1 MNPKISVD
9 HLKRRAI
16 VYIRQSSPG
25 QVIHNQESQRRQYGL
40 ADHARQL
47 GFQQVE
53 IIDEDLGRSG
63 SGQVERPGFQ
73 HLVAEV
79 CTGEVGAVL
88 CIEAS
93 RLARNGRDW
102 HHLIELCGLVRAI
115 VIDPDGVYDPGILN
129 DRLLL
134 GLNRPETQNTP
145 CSTSRRPLRTVF
157 QLGSRSQ
164 LARRQSIPPADVS
177 HVLRSER
184 PTKGA
189 AEARA
194 IQAGRDLVVAVPW
207 RHFVNLRNRFV
218 GSL

>member
-1 MNPKISVD
+1 MNPKISAD

-16 VYIRQSSPG
+16 IYIRQSSPG

-53 IIDEDLGRSG
+53 VIDEDLGRSG

-79 CTGEVGAVL
+79 CTGQVGAVL

-102 HHLIELCGLVRAI
+102 HHLIELCGLVRAL
-115 VIDPDGVYDPGILN
+115 VIDESTIRSRIDLREDNWYGKRPVEFDQILAWN
-129 DRLLL
+129 V
-134 GLNRPETQNTP
+134 GYAETYRTFGAVIVDAKE
-145 CSTSRRPLRTVF
+145 PLPVVVEAVIR
-157 QLGSRSQ
+157 
-164 LARRQSIPPADVS
+164 
-177 HVLRSER
+177 
-184 PTKGA
+184 A
-189 AEARA
+189 AA
-194 IQAGRDLVVAVPW
+194 
-207 RHFVNLRNRFV
+207 NLDA
-218 GSL
+218 

>member
-1 MNPKISVD
+1 MNPKISPD

-53 IIDEDLGRSG
+53 VIDEDLGRSG

-79 CTGEVGAVL
+79 CTGQVGAVL

-102 HHLIELCGLVRAI
+102 HHLIELCGLGACHRH
-115 VIDPDGVYDPGILN
+115 
-129 DRLLL
+129 R
-134 GLNRPETQNTP
+134 
-145 CSTSRRPLRTVF
+145 SRWR
-157 QLGSRSQ
+157 
-164 LARRQSIPPADVS
+164 
-177 HVLRSER
+177 LRSWHSQRSTFAWPQGNDE
-184 PTKGA
+184 
-189 AEARA
+189 
-194 IQAGRDLVVAVPW
+194 
-207 RHFVNLRNRFV
+207 
-218 GSL
+218 